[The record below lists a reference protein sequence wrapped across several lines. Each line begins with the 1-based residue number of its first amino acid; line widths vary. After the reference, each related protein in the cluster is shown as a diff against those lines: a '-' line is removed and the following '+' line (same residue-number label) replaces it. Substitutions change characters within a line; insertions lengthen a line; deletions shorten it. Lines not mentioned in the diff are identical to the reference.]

1 MKRGIFLNILFLT
14 MSRIK
19 KLDKQGIYLDLLSE
33 FVKKGHRV
41 EIAAPAEHCLKE
53 NTNRKEYDGY
63 GVLRIRVGNLQK
75 TNIIE
80 KGISTVLLEPQFLSA
95 VKKYYKNIKFDL
107 VLYSTPPI
115 NFGRVINYIKK
126 RDNAKSYLLLK
137 DIFPQNAV
145 DLNMFSEKGL
155 IYKYFRKKERELY
168 RQSDYIGCMSEAN
181 VEYLIKHN
189 ADIDRR
195 NVCVVPNSIKI
206 RKIEAVETD
215 KSEIRQKYG
224 IPTESTVFVY
234 GGNLGKPQGIPFLIE
249 CLKKNENRSDRFFV
263 ICGTGTE
270 YGKLKNYIE
279 SARPDNIILIN
290 GLPTE
295 EYENFI
301 RACDVG
307 LIFLDYRFTIPNFP
321 SRILS
326 YMQNSMPVLA
336 CTDINTDMG
345 KIIEEGGFGWWC
357 PSNDSDSFTELAE
370 RICHEGLK
378 QKGEK
383 AREYLRKYYSAE
395 KCCDQIMSCIVQ
407 KEEVCV

>member
-1 MKRGIFLNILFLT
+1 MNILFLT
-14 MSRIK
+14 MARIK
-19 KLDKQGIYLDLLSE
+19 TLEGQGIYLDLLSE
-33 FVKKGHRV
+33 LVKKGHRV
-41 EIAAPAEHCLKE
+41 EIAAPAERYLKE
-53 NTNRKEYDGY
+53 KTNRKEYDGY
-63 GVLRIRVGNLQK
+63 GVLRVRVGNLQK

-155 IYKYFRKKERELY
+155 IYRYFRGKEKQLY

-181 VEYLIKHN
+181 AEYLTEHN
-189 ADIDRR
+189 AEIDKTR
-195 NVCVVPNSIKI
+195 VYIAPNSIKI
-206 RKIEAVETD
+206 RKMEAVETD
-215 KSEIRQKYG
+215 KSEIRKKYG
-224 IPTESTVFVY
+224 IPLESTVFVY

-249 CLKKNENRSDRFFV
+249 CLKKNENRKDRFFV

-270 YGKLKNYIE
+270 YGKLKNYIDG
-279 SARPDNIILIN
+279 AKPDNIMLIN
-290 GLPTE
+290 GLPAK
-295 EYENFI
+295 EYEEFI
-301 RACDVG
+301 KACDVG
-307 LIFLDYRFTIPNFP
+307 LVFLDYRFTIPNFP

-326 YMQNSMPVLA
+326 YMQNAMPVLA
-336 CTDINTDMG
+336 CTDVNTDMG

-357 PSNDSDSFTELAE
+357 PSNDSERFTRLAE
-370 RICHEGLK
+370 YICGEDLK
-378 QKGEK
+378 KKGEN
-383 AREYLRKYYSAE
+383 ARKYLEEYYSAE
-395 KCCDQIMSCIVQ
+395 KCCEQIINCVRQ
-407 KEEVCV
+407 REEICV